1 MQLRGTPVPLTRVCQ
16 RKQATQAETCWA
28 NPYARQVGAGRPLE
42 PERAV
47 NEISRESWIRTVTRG
62 MHQ

>member
-16 RKQATQAETCWA
+16 RTRRPSGDVLGD
-28 NPYARQVGAGRPLE
+28 PYARQVGAGWPLE

-47 NEISRESWIRTVTRG
+47 NEIAREGWIRTVTRG